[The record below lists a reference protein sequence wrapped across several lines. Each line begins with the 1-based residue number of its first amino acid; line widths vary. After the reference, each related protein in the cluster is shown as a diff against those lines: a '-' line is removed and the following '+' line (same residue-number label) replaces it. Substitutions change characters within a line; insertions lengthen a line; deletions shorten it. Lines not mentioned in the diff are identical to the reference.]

1 MSIMTEYVQLT
12 DIYVQILLLSKETIT
27 NVVILKKVNIKKRLN
42 ELLIILK
49 NV

>member
-1 MSIMTEYVQLT
+1 MTEYVQLT
-12 DIYVQILLLSKETIT
+12 DIYVQILLLSKETII